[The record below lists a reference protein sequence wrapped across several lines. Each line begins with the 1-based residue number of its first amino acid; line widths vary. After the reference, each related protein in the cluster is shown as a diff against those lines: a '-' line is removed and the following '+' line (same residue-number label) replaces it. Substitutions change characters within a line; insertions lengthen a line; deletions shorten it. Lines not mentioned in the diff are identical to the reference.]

1 MPDKFSAPEFSSDSI
16 HIEQLEMFA
25 RVGVPEEERKS
36 PQRITLTITL
46 WPLAGLHD
54 LGDDIGRTIN
64 YSAIAQTV
72 RESVA
77 ARRDKLIETLAEQVA
92 LHLLGTFPIAKV
104 RIELRKFV
112 VPDAKFVSVALT
124 RERTHE

>member
-1 MPDKFSAPEFSSDSI
+1 
-16 HIEQLEMFA
+16 
-25 RVGVPEEERKS
+25 VPEEERKS

>member
-1 MPDKFSAPEFSSDSI
+1 MPDKFSAPEFSSDNI